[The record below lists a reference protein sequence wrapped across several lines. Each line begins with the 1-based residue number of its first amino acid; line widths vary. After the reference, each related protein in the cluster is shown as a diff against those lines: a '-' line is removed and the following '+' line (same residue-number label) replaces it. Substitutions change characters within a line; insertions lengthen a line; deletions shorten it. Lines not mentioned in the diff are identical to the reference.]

1 MLSFP
6 MISCPCSNVVALQSV
21 WWCSLYK
28 DTVPNAGPA
37 APVRQ
42 ATAFRTKYIYMCTS
56 PAENGKRY
64 AALLNPAVDL

>member
-1 MLSFP
+1 M
-6 MISCPCSNVVALQSV
+6 VVF
-21 WWCSLYK
+21 
-28 DTVPNAGPA
+28 TVQRYCKLPNAGPA